1 MGMADEKPKIIIDE
15 DWKAQVQRE
24 KEEARTK
31 TKEDQ
36 AEGGQEEARAAEQV
50 DASFGALLQSLATQC
65 MFALGL
71 IAPQDAKT
79 VTVDIPQAKFVID
92 TLLMLRQKT
101 QGNLSKEEEGALK
114 EAIAELQRVYVARAQ
129 QQQEAALKQSGIDV
143 SDLKNPEA

>member
-1 MGMADEKPKIIIDE
+1 MADEKPKIIIDE

-24 KEEARTK
+24 KEQARAK
-31 TKEDQ
+31 AEQ
-36 AEGGQEEARAAEQV
+36 APPEGTSEEAQTTGDI

-71 IAPQDAKT
+71 IAPQDAKS

-114 EAIAELQRVYVARAQ
+114 ETIAELQRVYVARAQ

-143 SDLKNPEA
+143 NNLKNPQA